1 MPRETKEARI
11 ERMTRRERECW
22 ALGVRLAG
30 VDEAGRGPLAGPVV
44 AACVAMP
51 PEPLLMDVND
61 SKKVSEKKREALF
74 EEIYRVAQAVGVGV
88 ASVEEI
94 ETLNIKNA
102 ARLAMKRAIEAARPD
117 SILVDAER
125 DLDVDVPQEGIVHG
139 DAECYCIAAASI
151 VAKVTRDRM
160 MLELDREYPQY
171 GFAQHKGYGTKL
183 HYVCLD
189 KFGASD
195 IHRKSF
201 LVKYY
206 SAKEKQK

>member
-22 ALGVRLAG
+22 ELGVRLAG

-61 SKKVSEKKREALF
+61 SKKVSEKKREALYD
-74 EEIYRVAQAVGVGV
+74 EIYRVAQAVGVGV

-102 ARLAMKRAIEAARPD
+102 ARLAMKRAIEAAHPD
-117 SILVDAER
+117 RILVDAER
-125 DLDVDVPQEGIVHG
+125 ELDVDVPQEGIVHG

-151 VAKVTRDRM
+151 IAKVTRDRM

-171 GFAQHKGYGTKL
+171 GFAQHKGYGTAA
-183 HYVCLD
+183 HYEALRAC
-189 KFGASD
+189 GPCPA
-195 IHRKSF
+195 HRRLF
-201 LVKYY
+201 IR
-206 SAKEKQK
+206 SAFELK

>member
-11 ERMTRRERECW
+11 ERMTRREQECW
-22 ALGVRLAG
+22 QLGVRLAG

-61 SKKVSEKKREALF
+61 SKKVSEKKREALYD
-74 EEIYRVAQAVGVGV
+74 EIYRVAQAVGVGV

-102 ARLAMKRAIEAARPD
+102 ARLAMKRAIEAAHPD
-117 SILVDAER
+117 RILVDAER

-151 VAKVTRDRM
+151 IAKVTRDRM

-171 GFAQHKGYGTKL
+171 GFAQHKGYGTAA
-183 HYVCLD
+183 HYEALRAC
-189 KFGASD
+189 GPCPA
-195 IHRKSF
+195 HRRLF
-201 LVKYY
+201 IR
-206 SAKEKQK
+206 SAFEPK

>member
-11 ERMTRRERECW
+11 ERMTRRERERW
-22 ALGVRLAG
+22 QLGVRLAG

-61 SKKVSEKKREALF
+61 SKKVSEKKREALYD
-74 EEIYRVAQAVGVGV
+74 EIYRVAQAVGVGV

-102 ARLAMKRAIEAARPD
+102 ARLAMKRAIEAAHPD
-117 SILVDAER
+117 RILVDAER

-151 VAKVTRDRM
+151 IAKVTRDRM

-171 GFAQHKGYGTKL
+171 GFAQHKGYGTAA
-183 HYVCLD
+183 HYEALRAYGPCP
-189 KFGASD
+189 A
-195 IHRKSF
+195 HRRLF
-201 LVKYY
+201 IR
-206 SAKEKQK
+206 SAFEPK

>member
-51 PEPLLMDVND
+51 PEPLLLDVND

-74 EEIYRVAQAVGVGV
+74 EQIFRVAQAVGVGV

-151 VAKVTRDRM
+151 VAKVMRDRM

-171 GFAQHKGYGTKL
+171 GFSQHKGYGTAA
-183 HYVCLD
+183 HYEALRAYGPCP
-189 KFGASD
+189 A
-195 IHRKSF
+195 HRRLF
-201 LVKYY
+201 IR
-206 SAKEKQK
+206 SAFEPK

>member
-22 ALGVRLAG
+22 QLGVRLAG

-61 SKKVSEKKREALF
+61 SKKVSEKKREALYD
-74 EEIYRVAQAVGVGV
+74 EIYRVAQAVGVGV

-102 ARLAMKRAIEAARPD
+102 ARLAMKRAIEAAHPD
-117 SILVDAER
+117 RILVDAER

-171 GFAQHKGYGTKL
+171 GFAQHKGDGTAAHYEALRAYGP
-183 HYVCLD
+183 CP
-189 KFGASD
+189 A
-195 IHRKSF
+195 HRRLF
-201 LVKYY
+201 IR
-206 SAKEKQK
+206 SAFEPK

>member
-22 ALGVRLAG
+22 QLGVRLAG

-61 SKKVSEKKREALF
+61 SKKVSEKKREALYD
-74 EEIYRVAQAVGVGV
+74 EIYRVAQAVGVGV

-102 ARLAMKRAIEAARPD
+102 ARLAMKRAIEAAHPD
-117 SILVDAER
+117 RILVDAER
-125 DLDVDVPQEGIVHG
+125 DLDVGIPQEGIVHG

-151 VAKVTRDRM
+151 IAKVTRDRM

-171 GFAQHKGYGTKL
+171 GFAQHKGYGTAA
-183 HYVCLD
+183 HYEALRAC
-189 KFGASD
+189 GPCPA
-195 IHRKSF
+195 HRRLF
-201 LVKYY
+201 IR
-206 SAKEKQK
+206 SAFEPR

>member
-22 ALGVRLAG
+22 EMGVRLAG

-61 SKKVSEKKREALF
+61 SKKVSEKKREALY
-74 EEIYRVAQAVGVGV
+74 EEIFRVAQAVGVGV

-117 SILVDAER
+117 RILVDAER
-125 DLDVDVPQEGIVHG
+125 ELDVAVPQEGIVHG

-171 GFAQHKGYGTKL
+171 GFAQHKGYGTAA
-183 HYVCLD
+183 HYEALREYGPCP
-189 KFGASD
+189 A
-195 IHRKSF
+195 HRRLF
-201 LVKYY
+201 IR
-206 SAKEKQK
+206 SAFEPK

>member
-11 ERMTRRERECW
+11 ERMTRREREYW
-22 ALGVRLAG
+22 QLGVRLAG

-61 SKKVSEKKREALF
+61 SKKVSEKKREALYD
-74 EEIYRVAQAVGVGV
+74 EIYRVAQAVGVGV

-102 ARLAMKRAIEAARPD
+102 ARLAMKRAIEAAHPD
-117 SILVDAER
+117 RILVDAER

-171 GFAQHKGYGTKL
+171 GFAQHKGYGTAA
-183 HYVCLD
+183 HYEALRAYGPCP
-189 KFGASD
+189 A
-195 IHRKSF
+195 HRRLF
-201 LVKYY
+201 IR
-206 SAKEKQK
+206 SAFEPR

>member
-22 ALGVRLAG
+22 QLGVRLAG

-61 SKKVSEKKREALF
+61 SKKVSEKKREALYD
-74 EEIYRVAQAVGVGV
+74 EIYRVAQAVGVGV

-102 ARLAMKRAIEAARPD
+102 ARLAMKRAIEAAHPD
-117 SILVDAER
+117 RILVDAER

-151 VAKVTRDRM
+151 IAKVTRDRM

-171 GFAQHKGYGTKL
+171 GFAQHKGYGTAA
-183 HYVCLD
+183 HYEALRAC
-189 KFGASD
+189 GPCPA
-195 IHRKSF
+195 HRRLF
-201 LVKYY
+201 IR
-206 SAKEKQK
+206 SAFEPK

>member
-1 MPRETKEARI
+1 MPRETKETRI

-22 ALGVRLAG
+22 QLGVRLAG

-51 PEPLLMDVND
+51 SEPLLMDVND
-61 SKKVSEKKREALF
+61 SKKVSEKKREALYD
-74 EEIYRVAQAVGVGV
+74 EIYRVAQAVGVGV

-102 ARLAMKRAIEAARPD
+102 ARLAMKRAIEAAHPD
-117 SILVDAER
+117 RILVDAER

-151 VAKVTRDRM
+151 IAKVTRDRM

-171 GFAQHKGYGTKL
+171 GFAQHKGYGTAA
-183 HYVCLD
+183 HYEALRAYGPCP
-189 KFGASD
+189 A
-195 IHRKSF
+195 HRRLF
-201 LVKYY
+201 IR
-206 SAKEKQK
+206 SAFEPK

>member
-1 MPRETKEARI
+1 MPRETKETRI

-22 ALGVRLAG
+22 QLGVRLAG

-61 SKKVSEKKREALF
+61 SKKVSEKKREALYD
-74 EEIYRVAQAVGVGV
+74 EIYRVAQAVGVGV

-102 ARLAMKRAIEAARPD
+102 ARLAMKRAIEAAHPD
-117 SILVDAER
+117 RILVDAER

-151 VAKVTRDRM
+151 IAKVTRDRM

-171 GFAQHKGYGTKL
+171 GFAQHKGYGTAA
-183 HYVCLD
+183 HYEALRAYGPCP
-189 KFGASD
+189 A
-195 IHRKSF
+195 HRRLF
-201 LVKYY
+201 IR
-206 SAKEKQK
+206 SAFEPK

>member
-11 ERMTRRERECW
+11 ERMTRREREDW
-22 ALGVRLAG
+22 AMGIRLAG

-51 PEPLLMDVND
+51 PEPLLLDVND
-61 SKKVSEKKREALF
+61 SKKVSEKKREALYD
-74 EEIYRVAQAVGVGV
+74 EIYRVAQAVGVGV

-117 SILVDAER
+117 RILVDAER
-125 DLDVDVPQEGIVHG
+125 DLDVDMPQEGIVHG

-171 GFAQHKGYGTKL
+171 GFAQHKGYGTAA
-183 HYVCLD
+183 HYEALRAYGPCP
-189 KFGASD
+189 A
-195 IHRKSF
+195 HRRLF
-201 LVKYY
+201 IR
-206 SAKEKQK
+206 SAFEPK

>member
-22 ALGVRLAG
+22 QLGVRLAG

-61 SKKVSEKKREALF
+61 SKKVSEKKREALYD
-74 EEIYRVAQAVGVGV
+74 EIYRVAQAVGVGV

-94 ETLNIKNA
+94 EMLNIKNA
-102 ARLAMKRAIEAARPD
+102 ARLAMKRAIEAAHPD
-117 SILVDAER
+117 RILVDAER

-151 VAKVTRDRM
+151 IAKVTRDRM

-171 GFAQHKGYGTKL
+171 GFAQHKGYGTAA
-183 HYVCLD
+183 HYEALRAYGPCP
-189 KFGASD
+189 A
-195 IHRKSF
+195 HRRLF
-201 LVKYY
+201 IR
-206 SAKEKQK
+206 SAFEPK

>member
-22 ALGVRLAG
+22 QLGVRLAG

-51 PEPLLMDVND
+51 SEPLLMDVND
-61 SKKVSEKKREALF
+61 SKKVSEKKREALYD
-74 EEIYRVAQAVGVGV
+74 EIYRVAQAVGVGV

-102 ARLAMKRAIEAARPD
+102 ARLAMKRAIEAAHPD
-117 SILVDAER
+117 RILVDAER

-151 VAKVTRDRM
+151 IAKVTRDRM

-171 GFAQHKGYGTKL
+171 GFAQHKGYGTAA
-183 HYVCLD
+183 HYEALRAYGPCP
-189 KFGASD
+189 A
-195 IHRKSF
+195 HRRLF
-201 LVKYY
+201 IR
-206 SAKEKQK
+206 SAFEPR